1 MSLLQ
6 FGNSWATRA
15 SEAGP
20 PLSVRARALSPSG
33 NTEVLVQEGKARGF
47 RESGPAS
54 TAPRSPVASD
64 YKGPHAVQSL
74 SLHPVL
80 VPRTL
85 LPALC
90 PGLAMAPTLPL
101 LLALVTVVI
110 PGESE
115 VGSLLGISLW
125 TPGGICSPWPA
136 EQQTGSN

>member
-1 MSLLQ
+1 M
-6 FGNSWATRA
+6 
-15 SEAGP
+15 
-20 PLSVRARALSPSG
+20 
-33 NTEVLVQEGKARGF
+33 
-47 RESGPAS
+47 
-54 TAPRSPVASD
+54 
-64 YKGPHAVQSL
+64 QSL

-80 VPRTL
+80 VPRTLL